1 MSCDFQSLSG
11 WAVQREHRSR
21 KMFIHWVYIFYSVVY
36 IVTFVGRSSDV
47 LDLVLLGAAVGM
59 ALG

>member
-1 MSCDFQSLSG
+1 MSCDFQSLSC
-11 WAVQREHRSR
+11 WTVQREHRSR
-21 KMFIHWVYIFYSVVY
+21 KVFIHWVYTFHSFVY

-47 LDLVLLGAAVGM
+47 LDLVLLGAAVGK